1 MFVAPVG
8 ERERDVQ
15 NGGYFI
21 TILAA
26 GIFLLLSFDSRLV
39 EAERSTVPGR
49 REA

>member
-1 MFVAPVG
+1 M
-8 ERERDVQ
+8 E

-26 GIFLLLSFDSRLV
+26 GIFLLSIDSRLV
-39 EAERSTVPGR
+39 EAERSTARSR